1 QGDPAERAGAEGA
14 VHERGRGK
22 GRAEAGRLAT
32 SGPAVR
38 RQTVQVP
45 TELHE
50 RRDPA
55 HHGGLPQREETGGVA
70 VRKARKGV
78 TMQATEGHPV
88 HRTGTQRIEAL
99 GDGVFAIVMTLLIFD
114 LKLPEVEAPA
124 ALGPALLA
132 LWPSF
137 LAFAISFGLLG
148 IYWLGHR
155 AQFQFIQ

>member
-1 QGDPAERAGAEGA
+1 
-14 VHERGRGK
+14 
-22 GRAEAGRLAT
+22 
-32 SGPAVR
+32 
-38 RQTVQVP
+38 
-45 TELHE
+45 
-50 RRDPA
+50 
-55 HHGGLPQREETGGVA
+55 GGVA

-155 AQFQFIQ
+155 AQFQFIQYSDHGLHWLNILILACVSLLPFSTKLLGRYPSERVALAGYGANLIVIGLSLYAH